1 MKTIFATLLMTSVVA
16 QAQTPSEVKLGNLDH
31 KACGIRTENAPKLET
46 QITAGGFNFRNCQN
60 CEPIAI
66 PSHVTEGLQKLQ
78 KMGLKDNQLSAIF
91 DYSNNCVIVFEVRNS
106 DVEIRSTYGASGG
119 RGGVGNELKSGRTP
133 LGVHK
138 TALSAGEVKRIAN
151 SAMNANLDPG
161 HAGYS
166 NPIVLPTLEALNWP
180 TDFVLSRFIRLVG
193 MEPSLNSNSTKRKIL
208 FHGTHEEGLLNYDE
222 SGGCIRMANKDV
234 IRLFDELPL
243 GSLVNVVAA
252 SGQKASRYG
261 NNRMKAYNEQSQL
274 GPKKGGH

>member
-1 MKTIFATLLMTSVVA
+1 MKSIIATLLMSSIVA
-16 QAQTPSEVKLGNLDH
+16 QAQSEVKLGNLDH
-31 KACGIRTENAPKLET
+31 KACGIRSESAPKLET
-46 QITAGGFNFRNCQN
+46 QLSVDGFNFRNCQN

-66 PSHVTEGLQKLQ
+66 APHLTEGLKKLQ
-78 KMGLKDNQLSAIF
+78 KMGLKDNELGSIF
-91 DYSNNCVIVFEVRNS
+91 DYTNNCVIVLEVRGD

-138 TALSAGEVKRIAN
+138 SALGAGEVKRIAN

-166 NPIVLPTLEALNWP
+166 NPIVIPTLEALNWP

-243 GSLVNVVAA
+243 GSLVNIVAA
-252 SGQKASRYG
+252 PGQKASRYG
-261 NNRMKAYNEQSQL
+261 NSRMKAYNEQSQL
-274 GPKKGGH
+274 GPKKGGK